1 MSDVTP
7 LMRRVLGSETTERLE
22 ELLPLISS
30 GSLTAF
36 ETVCELADEFGMVNP
51 RIYVTDNDN
60 VQIEWEDTCYHHNEI
75 ECFPDRFEYFFEG
88 PVVDG
93 SVSLKLIKDAVA
105 DLKR

>member
-1 MSDVTP
+1 MNVTP
-7 LMRRVLGSETTERLE
+7 LMRSVLSSETAKRLE
-22 ELLPLISS
+22 ELLPLVSS
-30 GSLTAF
+30 GSLAAL
-36 ETVCELADEFGMVNP
+36 EIVCEHADDFGMVNP

-88 PVVDG
+88 PVVEG
-93 SVSLKLIKDAVA
+93 SVPIKLIEDVVA